1 MNTETKTPKSV
12 GALAWASDSAP
23 TYCEGIESLYS
34 WSSNYQG
41 MTPFRKFLDLV
52 SYSSETY
59 GSPLADWADPSD
71 CLGYMELSK
80 LGEALVEWA
89 NRPLDC
95 ETWVSELL
103 SVESEFGL

>member
-1 MNTETKTPKSV
+1 MKTETETPKSV

-34 WSSNYQG
+34 WASNYQG

-59 GSPLADWADPSD
+59 GSPLADWKEPSD
-71 CLGYMELSK
+71 CLGYMELGK
-80 LGEALVEWA
+80 LGEALTEWA

-95 ETWVSELL
+95 EAWVSELL
-103 SVESEFGL
+103 SVESEHGL